1 MLLHWIWLATRPNLN
16 ERDKQA
22 LLQYFHDPEDIFYAD
37 EGAFA
42 QIEGL
47 TKEGLEALQD
57 KNVKQA
63 RAILKDC
70 ETKDIRI
77 CTYND
82 GACPARLKNIADPPV
97 VLYYRGR
104 LPEMDDSPV
113 IAVVGTR
120 KASGYGINAARR
132 LGGQIAKCGG
142 VVVSGLAAGID
153 GAAISGALSAGG
165 TVVGVLGCGVDVV
178 YPLSNRGLYADTE
191 RYGCL
196 MSEFPPGTPPLK
208 WNFPKRN
215 RIMSGLANGVLVV
228 EAPEKSGALITARR
242 AADQGRDVFVV
253 PGNIDVPTCAG
264 SNALLREGAIAV
276 SKGWDIL
283 SEYQHLYPEKVRRF
297 DRPVDGPGF
306 TGETAAEENGEE
318 TLPKVAQETLSPAK
332 KRRSDKKK
340 EKINIDNGEKPPY
353 SDIHDIL
360 DGLSD
365 TEKQVAEMLIGGD
378 RLVDDLIAL
387 SGLPA
392 AKVLSTLTILEIR
405 GVVRRLPGKRVALK

>member
-22 LLQYFHDPEDIFYAD
+22 LLRYFHDPEDVFYAD
-37 EGAFA
+37 PEAFA

-63 RAILKDC
+63 RAILKSC

-77 CTYND
+77 CTFND
-82 GACPARLKNIADPPV
+82 GAYPARLKHIADPPV

-104 LPEMDDSPV
+104 LPDMDECPV

-142 VVVSGLAAGID
+142 IVVSGMAAGID
-153 GAAISGALSAGG
+153 GAATSGALSAGG
-165 TVVGVLGCGVDVV
+165 AVVGVLGCGADVV
-178 YPLSNRGLYADTE
+178 YPASNRGLYADTE

-196 MSEFPPGTPPLK
+196 ISEFPPGTPPLK

-215 RIMSGLANGVLVV
+215 RIMSGMANGVLVV
-228 EAPEKSGALITARR
+228 EAPERSGALITARQ
-242 AADQGRDVFVV
+242 AAEQGRDVFVV

-264 SNALLREGAIAV
+264 SNALLRDGAIAV
-276 SKGWDIL
+276 SRGWDIL
-283 SEYQHLYPEKVRRF
+283 SEYAQMYPEKVCRF
-297 DRPVDGPGF
+297 DRPVDAAGF
-306 TGETAAEENGEE
+306 TGEAAEENVVA
-318 TLPKVAQETLSPAK
+318 KVAQEPVSPAK
-332 KRRSDKKK
+332 NRHSDKKK
-340 EKINIDNGEKPPY
+340 EKINIDKTPKQPY
-353 SDIHDIL
+353 SDIHDL
-360 DGLSD
+360 LEGLSG
-365 TEKQVAEMLIGGD
+365 TEKTVAEMLIDGD

-405 GVVRRLPGKRVALK
+405 GIVRRLPGKRVALK